1 MQTQQVSAVMG
12 GKISSG
18 ANNIYQ
24 RSLDAAQEQEG
35 GAGAGAG
42 GATLTRRMVESQ
54 GPVDWSSTGL
64 KYKYRT
70 EVGLGI

>member
-1 MQTQQVSAVMG
+1 MG

-18 ANNIYQ
+18 VNDIYQ
-24 RSLDAAQEQEG
+24 RSLDAAHTQTQAESQQ
-35 GAGAGAG
+35 

-70 EVGLGI
+70 EVGRGGV